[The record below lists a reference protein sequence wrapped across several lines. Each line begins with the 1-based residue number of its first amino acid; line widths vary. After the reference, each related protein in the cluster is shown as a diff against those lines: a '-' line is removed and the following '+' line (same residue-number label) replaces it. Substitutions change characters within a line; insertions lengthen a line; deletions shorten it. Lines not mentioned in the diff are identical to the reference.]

1 MTPHILGLSGETITD
16 DERALFREADP
27 AGFIL
32 FKRNVANRAQLR
44 ALTDDLR
51 ALSGRPNGRPSRRA
65 RCSTGFTT
73 SPRFR
78 RSKPPGSTRS
88 RSR

>member
-1 MTPHILGLSGETITD
+1 MTPLILGLSGETITD

-51 ALSGRPNGRPSRRA
+51 ALS
-65 RCSTGFTT
+65 C
-73 SPRFR
+73 
-78 RSKPPGSTRS
+78 RS
-88 RSR
+88 